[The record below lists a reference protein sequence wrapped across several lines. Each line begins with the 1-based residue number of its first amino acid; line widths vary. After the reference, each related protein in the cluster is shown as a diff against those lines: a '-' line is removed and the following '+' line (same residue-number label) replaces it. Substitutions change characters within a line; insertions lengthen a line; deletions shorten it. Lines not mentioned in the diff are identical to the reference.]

1 MTATLIIVALVPVI
15 AVTASLARRK
25 WLADVAADAR
35 GIALQTVIVMVV
47 LLSIAGGVAAVLLT
61 RGEQAISE
69 VERQNISVASRFTD
83 ATTCGNAGFT
93 WDTST
98 TPATCK

>member
-1 MTATLIIVALVPVI
+1 MTATLIIVALVPGI
-15 AVTASLARRK
+15 AIAAGLARRK

-61 RGEQAISE
+61 RGQDAIAE
-69 VERQNISVASRFTD
+69 VERQNVTIASRFPD
-83 ATTCGNAGFT
+83 ATSCARAGFT
-93 WDTST
+93 WDAST
-98 TPATCK
+98 TTCS

>member
-15 AVTASLARRK
+15 AMGAGLARRK

-47 LLSIAGGVAAVLLT
+47 LLSIAGGVAGVLLS
-61 RGEQAISE
+61 RGSDAIGE
-69 VERQNISVASRFTD
+69 VERQNITIASRFTAQAD
-83 ATTCGNAGFT
+83 CTNAGFS
-93 WDTST
+93 WNST
-98 TPATCK
+98 TSVCS